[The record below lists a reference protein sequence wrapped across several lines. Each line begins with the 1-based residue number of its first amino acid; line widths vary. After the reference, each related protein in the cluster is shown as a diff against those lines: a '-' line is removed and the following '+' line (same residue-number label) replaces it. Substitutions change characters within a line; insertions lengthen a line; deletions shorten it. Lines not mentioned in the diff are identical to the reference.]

1 MFRNLSL
8 NYPGRSEWSDGTT
21 ISSHA
26 DSLQDYSGEGPT
38 ITMISASIM
47 SHSTVPRGYRD
58 TGGGTKI
65 GWYLIIGS
73 GSTTVTPQDIH
84 LASMIEL
91 SPTSTSFVEGTGN
104 VLKKVYAKFTNTT
117 SEDIVVREVGLG
129 FGGSTWYRGIY
140 FLAAR
145 KVLSS
150 PVTIHVGETYQF
162 SYAIETK
169 EGT

>member
-1 MFRNLSL
+1 MFRNLGL
-8 NYPGRSEWSDGTT
+8 TYPGRNEWSDGTSA
-21 ISSHA
+21 SSHA
-26 DSLQDYSGEGPT
+26 DVLVDYSGEGPSYT
-38 ITMISASIM
+38 LVACSIQAN
-47 SHSTVPRGYRD
+47 STVVRGYKV
-58 TGGGTKI
+58 TSGGSVK

-73 GSTTVTPQDIH
+73 GNTAVTPQDIH
-84 LASMIEL
+84 LASIIDL
-91 SPTSTSFVEGTGN
+91 SPTTTSFVGGTGN
-104 VLKKVYAKFTNTT
+104 VLKKVYAKFTNNT

-129 FGGSTWYRGIY
+129 FGGSTYYRGIY

-150 PVTIHVGETYQF
+150 PITIHAGETYQF